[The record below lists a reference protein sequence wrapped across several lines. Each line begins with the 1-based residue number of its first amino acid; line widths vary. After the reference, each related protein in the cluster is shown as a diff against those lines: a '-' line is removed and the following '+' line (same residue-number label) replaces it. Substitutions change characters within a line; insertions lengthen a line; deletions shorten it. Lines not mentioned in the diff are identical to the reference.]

1 MLTLVTR
8 PATAS
13 ARTIA
18 RLEAMGHMVLA
29 DPMLLIRPRTAEFPA
44 DRFDALTFT
53 SINGVQ
59 GFMAQSFMTHDGWP
73 DLFALPV
80 YTVGPRTAEEALAAG
95 FSTVIDCDG
104 DATALTT
111 RMKQDLPPGTHVL
124 YAAGENRAADLPA
137 ALEPDGITVRVAVVY
152 AAEGTSA
159 LSPQTRTALVDGHI
173 GCVLHFS
180 RRTVVAFL
188 RCVEAEGLGARL
200 SGMRHLCLADQ
211 VAGPLVQAGLTVEV
225 AQAPNEDALFALL

>member
-8 PATAS
+8 PDTAA

-18 RLEAMGHMVLA
+18 RLEAMGHTVLA
-29 DPMLLIRPRTAEFPA
+29 DPMLHIRPRTAELPA
-44 DRFDALTFT
+44 GVFDAVTFT

-59 GFMAQSFMTHDGWP
+59 GLMAQNGWP
-73 DLFALPV
+73 DLRHLPT
-80 YTVGPRTAEEALAAG
+80 YTVGPRTAEEATAAG

-124 YAAGENRAADLPA
+124 YAAGHNRAADLPA
-137 ALEPDGITVRVAVVY
+137 ALAPAGIPVSITVVY
-152 AAEGTSA
+152 AAESASA
-159 LSPQTRTALVDGHI
+159 LCPRTRTALAEGRI
-173 GCVLHFS
+173 GCVMHFS

-188 RCVEAEGLGARL
+188 RCVAAEGLESQLG
-200 SGMRHLCLADQ
+200 GIRHLCLADQ
-211 VAGPLVQAGLTVEV
+211 VAGPLVQAGITVEV
-225 AQAPNEDALFALL
+225 AQAPNEDAIFALL